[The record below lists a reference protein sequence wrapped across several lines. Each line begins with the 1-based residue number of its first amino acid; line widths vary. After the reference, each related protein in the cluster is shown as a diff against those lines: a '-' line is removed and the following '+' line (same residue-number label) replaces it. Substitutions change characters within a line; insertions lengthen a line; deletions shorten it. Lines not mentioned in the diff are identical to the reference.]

1 MFLTKIIVTHFAIVL
16 IFAKNNV
23 WACLPDAVCHR
34 LLATACARP
43 ATSEPQMARQQ
54 TTDRYITVI
63 IQITLIMTIM
73 KPTRLALMLLV
84 AMAITMFVACSN
96 DEERGEIEPIR
107 VELNQVTQT
116 DFAACSNGFA
126 NDLLAVLA
134 AQPSAAK
141 GNVVVSPISM
151 QYLLSMMANTA
162 SVEVQAEVFDALGLN
177 NYTLAETNQHSKELL
192 TRLQQDDKYV
202 KLALANSIWADDDLD
217 ILPEVVANIED
228 NYNADFVVH
237 DFGNKA
243 DEAKQLIDR
252 WASEKTHGLI
262 NSLSLKPSSST
273 AIVLANATYF
283 NGKWSQPFNG
293 RNTYQGVFHNE
304 NGTTSKVDMM
314 QASVDAKV
322 YVDDDVSVA
331 ELTYGRGYYSM
342 MIVMPKDI
350 GQQITDKTDWWGL
363 HNKLVSATIDIR
375 LPKFKVQNEFQ
386 DIVKVCQQLG
396 INKLF
401 EVQSN
406 GVCYVN
412 MGQSAMIDVDENG
425 TKAAAVSYAEGSYTS
440 DKPTEPIKFDHPFV
454 YAIRENTTGTILFI
468 GKVGQL

>member
-1 MFLTKIIVTHFAIVL
+1 
-16 IFAKNNV
+16 
-23 WACLPDAVCHR
+23 
-34 LLATACARP
+34 
-43 ATSEPQMARQQ
+43 
-54 TTDRYITVI
+54 
-63 IQITLIMTIM
+63 MTIM

-84 AMAITMFVACSN
+84 AMATTTFVACSD

-162 SVEVQAEVFDALGLN
+162 SVEAQAEVFDALGLN

-243 DEAKQLIDR
+243 DEAKRLIDS

-304 NGTTSKVDMM
+304 NGT
-314 QASVDAKV
+314 
-322 YVDDDVSVA
+322 
-331 ELTYGRGYYSM
+331 
-342 MIVMPKDI
+342 
-350 GQQITDKTDWWGL
+350 
-363 HNKLVSATIDIR
+363 
-375 LPKFKVQNEFQ
+375 
-386 DIVKVCQQLG
+386 
-396 INKLF
+396 
-401 EVQSN
+401 
-406 GVCYVN
+406 
-412 MGQSAMIDVDENG
+412 
-425 TKAAAVSYAEGSYTS
+425 
-440 DKPTEPIKFDHPFV
+440 HPRW
-454 YAIRENTTGTILFI
+454 I
-468 GKVGQL
+468 

>member
-1 MFLTKIIVTHFAIVL
+1 
-16 IFAKNNV
+16 
-23 WACLPDAVCHR
+23 
-34 LLATACARP
+34 
-43 ATSEPQMARQQ
+43 
-54 TTDRYITVI
+54 
-63 IQITLIMTIM
+63 MTIM

-84 AMAITMFVACSN
+84 AMATTTFVACSD

-162 SVEVQAEVFDALGLN
+162 SVEAQAEVFDALGLN

-202 KLALANSIWADDDLD
+202 KLALANSIWANDDLYISSED
-217 ILPEVVANIED
+217 VANIED

-243 DEAKQLIDR
+243 DEAKQLIDK

-322 YVDDDVSVA
+322 YVDDEVSVA

-363 HNKLVSATIDIR
+363 HNKLVSATIGIH

-401 EVQSN
+401 DVQSN

-425 TKAAAVSYAEGSYTS
+425 TKAAAVSYAEGLYTANM
-440 DKPTEPIKFDHPFV
+440 PTGPIKFDHPFV